1 MVVLIIYCT
10 TLVTGWCRTCLGP
23 RAIVCADWKSTQK
36 TSLRD
41 YYKLRLNSISL
52 WSFSFCTDTR
62 FSIHSSSPSSDG
74 FVGIPKPEKM
84 AEMNSGAFFT
94 FLKVTL
100 CGLFQFIYF
109 FLQNYCKGFL
119 FHSLQ
124 HSVFHI
130 WIDCINM
137 NSL

>member
-1 MVVLIIYCT
+1 MVQQFLLGCCCI
-10 TLVTGWCRTCLGP
+10 CLGP
-23 RAIVCADWKSTQK
+23 RGIACTNWKSPPK
-36 TSLRD
+36 NSLGE
-41 YYKLRLNSISL
+41 YYRLILNSVSL
-52 WSFSFCTDTR
+52 WSFSFCIDIR
-62 FSIHSSSPSSDG
+62 FNIHFSSPSSDG
-74 FVGIPKPEKM
+74 VCRHPYIWKEKM
-84 AEMNSGAFFT
+84 IEMNSGAFFT
-94 FLKVTL
+94 LLKVIL
-100 CGLFQFIYF
+100 CGFFQFIYF